1 MLIALRSSRRAN
13 RASFVRKPA
22 IARSER
28 EGLMHLLEPSA
39 RERLFPLC
47 EGLDAHAAVGA
58 ILRGAAT
65 GDVFVDDVARPRS
78 ALLRVKRRL
87 FLAGVADN
95 DRFTEGVKAWFG
107 EYLYPTAAREGTVE
121 WWLCHDGE
129 PWETTIATMVGER
142 HPIRDDSVCY
152 EFTARRAP
160 TELPA
165 GMSVRAVDQAL
176 LAQGALRNLDALREE
191 MCSERHTVDE
201 FLAKSHGVCIARADP
216 AGDELVSWCLSE
228 YDHDARCEIGIETVA
243 DYRRC
248 GHSRQAATALVE
260 RLLARGTTR
269 IGWHCWRQNVAS
281 RATAQ
286 RAGFTWVGEYPAYLD
301 WFDEAANLA
310 VNGMARLRNGDPS
323 AALAWFAR
331 AMAMAQAPNWAW
343 FGAARAAAA
352 LGRVDEARELLS
364 GAVARGFDDGDAF
377 CGAAELCV
385 LHDSE
390 GWRRLMGQIGAA

>member
-1 MLIALRSSRRAN
+1 MRTPLW
-13 RASFVRKPA
+13 
-22 IARSER
+22 
-28 EGLMHLLEPSA
+28 GPS
-39 RERLFPLC
+39 L
-47 EGLDAHAAVGA
+47 
-58 ILRGAAT
+58 GAAT

-228 YDHDARCEIGIETVA
+228 YDHDARCEIGMRPSRTTGVA
-243 DYRRC
+243 A
-248 GHSRQAATALVE
+248 SRQAATVFGGAPLGAGDDAY
-260 RLLARGTTR
+260 RLALLAAERR
-269 IGWHCWRQNVAS
+269 LAWR
-281 RATAQ
+281 RAQ
-286 RAGFTWVGEYPAYLD
+286 RAP
-301 WFDEAANLA
+301 
-310 VNGMARLRNGDPS
+310 RQPS
-323 AALAWFAR
+323 GGWTR
-331 AMAMAQAPNWAW
+331 
-343 FGAARAAAA
+343 
-352 LGRVDEARELLS
+352 
-364 GAVARGFDDGDAF
+364 RG
-377 CGAAELCV
+377 
-385 LHDSE
+385 SS
-390 GWRRLMGQIGAA
+390 